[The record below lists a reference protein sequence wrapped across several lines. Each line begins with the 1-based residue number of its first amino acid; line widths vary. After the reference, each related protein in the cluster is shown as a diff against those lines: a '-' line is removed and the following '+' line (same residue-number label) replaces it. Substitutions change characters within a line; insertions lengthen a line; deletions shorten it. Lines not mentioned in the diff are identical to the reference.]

1 MGTRLQ
7 NKVALV
13 FGAGSIG
20 PGWGNGKATAVA
32 YAREGAKVIAVDLNL
47 EAARE
52 TAGIVG
58 TEGTGG
64 TGCCGSAGCSG
75 AGFTSSTGAGS
86 RCPTH
91 PARNIASAVI
101 KA

>member
-1 MGTRLQ
+1 LRHSSHNGEYAAQAVQFDLRAQLGLAAAVSWAPM
-7 NKVALV
+7 AL
-13 FGAGSIG
+13 
-20 PGWGNGKATAVA
+20 WGQA
-32 YAREGAKVIAVDLNL
+32 
-47 EAARE
+47 
-52 TAGIVG
+52 
-58 TEGTGG
+58 
-64 TGCCGSAGCSG
+64 GSAGCSG